1 MSTSHPE
8 ATEGYLE
15 LNILDTCGLSSWPM
29 NTSDGA
35 GMWDQGKI
43 DNKVANLSPKHIGT
57 TKAEI
62 SSRNI
67 RISIDNTKSSLEKW
81 KRSDDW
87 QALRIANKLCVV
99 VVDDRRVHIVG
110 SGREVNNRWR
120 RCGRRTRAR
129 GATTATR
136 YGRVDSW
143 CIVCNTIS
151 FCSKVPDIPEHLV
164 A

>member
-1 MSTSHPE
+1 
-8 ATEGYLE
+8 
-15 LNILDTCGLSSWPM
+15 M

-99 VVDDRRVHIVG
+99 VVDDLSLIHI
-110 SGREVNNRWR
+110 
-120 RCGRRTRAR
+120 
-129 GATTATR
+129 
-136 YGRVDSW
+136 
-143 CIVCNTIS
+143 
-151 FCSKVPDIPEHLV
+151 
-164 A
+164 